1 MRRREFEDHFCIL
14 SRKEKHMYGITVFI
28 CLQFFLGGKSFIL
41 VLRLVFFQILCWVGH
56 APMLLS
62 LANQWH
68 LQEGQK

>member
-1 MRRREFEDHFCIL
+1 MALLFLFVCR
-14 SRKEKHMYGITVFI
+14 
-28 CLQFFLGGKSFIL
+28 FFFGGKSFIL
-41 VLRLVFFQILCWVGH
+41 VLRLVFFQILSWVGH